1 MKKFRTAG
9 SVIIMAIAA
18 VVGFF
23 IGSAVSGSD
32 GGFGC
37 AILLTLISGIGCI
50 VYALDNRED

>member
-1 MKKFRTAG
+1 MKKFRTVG

-23 IGSAVSGSD
+23 SGSD

-37 AILLTLISGIGCI
+37 AILLALISGIACI
-50 VYALDNRED
+50 VYAIDNRKN

>member
-1 MKKFRTAG
+1 MKKLRTVG

-23 IGSAVSGSD
+23 IGSTFSGSD

-37 AILLTLISGIGCI
+37 AILLTLISGIACI
-50 VYALDNRED
+50 IYTLDNREN

>member
-1 MKKFRTAG
+1 MKKFKTVG

-18 VVGFF
+18 VGGFF

-37 AILLTLISGIGCI
+37 AILLALISGIACI

>member
-1 MKKFRTAG
+1 MKKFKTVG

-32 GGFGC
+32 GGFGG
-37 AILLTLISGIGCI
+37 AILLALISGIACI

>member
-1 MKKFRTAG
+1 MKKFKTVG

-32 GGFGC
+32 GGFDC
-37 AILLTLISGIGCI
+37 AILLTLISGIACI
-50 VYALDNRED
+50 VYAIDNRDN

>member
-1 MKKFRTAG
+1 MKKFRTVV

-32 GGFGC
+32 GGFGG
-37 AILLTLISGIGCI
+37 AILLALILGIACI
-50 VYALDNRED
+50 VYAIDNRKN

>member
-1 MKKFRTAG
+1 MKKLRTVV

-37 AILLTLISGIGCI
+37 AILLALISGIACI
-50 VYALDNRED
+50 VYAIDNRKN

>member
-1 MKKFRTAG
+1 MKKFRTVV
-9 SVIIMAIAA
+9 SVITMAIAA

-23 IGSAVSGSD
+23 IGSTFSGSD

-37 AILLTLISGIGCI
+37 AILLALISGIACI

>member
-1 MKKFRTAG
+1 MKKFKTAG

-32 GGFGC
+32 GGFGG
-37 AILLTLISGIGCI
+37 AILLALIFGIACI
-50 VYALDNRED
+50 VYAIDNRDN